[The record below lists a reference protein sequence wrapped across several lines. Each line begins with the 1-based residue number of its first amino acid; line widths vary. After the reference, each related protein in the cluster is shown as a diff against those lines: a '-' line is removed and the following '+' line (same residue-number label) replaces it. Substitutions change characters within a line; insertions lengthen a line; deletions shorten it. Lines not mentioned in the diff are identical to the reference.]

1 MAMAAMRSGPRK
13 SSIGSLP
20 AHCIKHFIQWTKM
33 GRREEA
39 QRAPAGIILFK
50 TIGNLEKMKYVVGI
64 ETKILMEQQ

>member
-1 MAMAAMRSGPRK
+1 
-13 SSIGSLP
+13 
-20 AHCIKHFIQWTKM
+20 M